1 MVKDVKDLE
10 VYKLAFS
17 LTQLVWDIVSNWG
30 NFEKRSMGEQLMRAS
45 DLIGA
50 NLAEGFGRFHYKD
63 NQKFCYYARGSL
75 EESKHWLRIAI
86 KRGLVSNEQLSQITP
101 LLEELSPKLNAYIK
115 SVGKS
120 TDSEIPPMTSD
131 K

>member
-10 VYKLAFS
+10 VYKLAFT
-17 LTQLVWDIVSNWG
+17 LTQLVWDIISNWG
-30 NFEKRSMGEQLMRAS
+30 NFEKRSMGEQLIKAS
-45 DLIGA
+45 DSIGA

-75 EESKHWLRIAI
+75 EETKHWLRIAI
-86 KRGLVSNEQLSQITP
+86 KRRLVANEQLSQITP

-115 SVGKS
+115 SIGKK
-120 TDSEIPPMTSD
+120 TDSEIPPND
-131 K
+131 E

>member
-45 DLIGA
+45 DSIGA